1 MNTTTRK
8 YEFRQIEARW
18 QQQWDRTALFRAG
31 GRPGKPKFYAL
42 VMFPYPS
49 GTLHVGH
56 GRNYIIGDA
65 LARFKMMKG
74 FDVLTPMGWDA
85 FGLPAEN
92 AAIEAARSEGEAVHP
107 REYTL
112 RNIRVMKKQIHAWG
126 VGYDWEREIASC
138 HPGYYKWTQWL
149 FLKLLENKLAYRKMA
164 AVNWCPACQT
174 VLANEQVEEDGTC
187 ERCGAAVAPKNLE
200 QWYFRIT
207 KYADRL
213 LDDLDKLEEW
223 PERVTMMQEAW
234 IGRTEG
240 ADIVF
245 RLETGDERI
254 KVFTTRADTLF
265 GVSFVVLAPEH
276 PLVAKCAAK
285 MPEAEKKKLNEF
297 VAKCRAQKSIQR
309 TAAGDKEGISLGVNV
324 IHPLTGK
331 PVPLW
336 AADYALMDF
345 GTGAVM
351 GVPAHDQRDFLFAK
365 KYGFPIKVVI
375 APKGGAL
382 DAATMEKA
390 FEDEG
395 VQVNSD
401 EFDSL
406 PNNFGRAKITQAL
419 EARSMGG
426 PTVTYRLRDWL
437 ISRQRYWGAP
447 IPIIYC
453 ANCGAVPV
461 PESELPVILPDT
473 TDFKPKG
480 QSPLAAVE
488 SFVKTTCPVCEDPAR
503 RETDTM
509 DTFVDSA
516 WYFLR
521 YISPRSEDKVFVS
534 ADVNKWLPVDQ
545 YIGGAEHATKHLIYS
560 RFITKFL
567 YDIELAEFEEP
578 FSRLFA
584 QGLICADAHKCPEH
598 GWVLETEVKDGKHS
612 CGQDVVTELH
622 KMSKSKKNGTAP
634 EPLIEQYG
642 ADTVRLY
649 TLFIGPPERDA
660 VWATKDIIGSH
671 RFLYRVWE
679 TVQEALPLIQGISSK
694 PESLQGL
701 ADEFRAVRRKVHQTI
716 KKVTEEIEGGFK
728 FNTAVASVMELVNE
742 MKRANFQAGGP
753 AAASVLREACEATTL
768 LLAPFVPHMAEEL
781 WEMLGR
787 PPSIFEQ
794 PWPVVDPSACTE
806 NEVEIVVQ
814 VNGKVRSR
822 VTVPAGT
829 TEDLLRQAALADS
842 RVIEALAG
850 KAPRNVIV
858 VPGRLVNVV
867 V

>member
-1 MNTTTRK
+1 MSRK
-8 YEFRQIEARW
+8 YEFRQIETRW
-18 QQQWDRTALFRAG
+18 QQQWSRAGLFRAG
-31 GRPGKPKFYAL
+31 GRPGRPKFYAL

-65 LARFKMMKG
+65 LARYKMMKG

-92 AAIEAARSEGEAVHP
+92 AAIEAARSEGQPVHP

-112 RNIRVMKKQIHAWG
+112 RNIRVMKQQIHAWG
-126 VGYDWEREIASC
+126 VGYDWDREIASC
-138 HPGYYKWTQWL
+138 HPGYYRWTQWL

-164 AVNWCPACQT
+164 PVNWCPACQT
-174 VLANEQVEEDGTC
+174 VLANEQVEEDGGC
-187 ERCGAAVAPKNLE
+187 ERCGTQVTQKNLE

-213 LDDLDKLEEW
+213 LDDLDTLEDW
-223 PERVTMMQEAW
+223 PERVTAMQEAW

-240 ADIVF
+240 AEIVF
-245 RLETGDERI
+245 RLESGDEKIR
-254 KVFTTRADTLF
+254 VFTTRADTLF
-265 GVSFVVLAPEH
+265 GVTFVVVAPEH

-285 MPEAEKKKLNEF
+285 MAEPERKKLNDF
-297 VAKCRAQKSIQR
+297 VAKCRAQKAMQR

-331 PVPLW
+331 PVALW

-375 APKGGAL
+375 APKGATL
-382 DAATMEKA
+382 DGATMEKA
-390 FEDEG
+390 FEDDG
-395 VQVNSD
+395 VQVNSG
-401 EFDSL
+401 EFDNL
-406 PNNFGRAKITQAL
+406 PNNFGRAKITEAL
-419 EARSMGG
+419 EDRELGG
-426 PTVTYRLRDWL
+426 PTITYRLRDWL

-447 IPIIYC
+447 IPIVYC

-461 PESELPVILPDT
+461 PESDLPVILPDAA
-473 TDFKPKG
+473 DFKPKG

-521 YISPRSEDKVFVS
+521 YISPRADRVFVPE
-534 ADVNKWLPVDQ
+534 DVNHWLPVDQ

-560 RFITKFL
+560 RFFTKFL
-567 YDIELAEFEEP
+567 YDIELLNFEEP

-584 QGLICADAHKCPEH
+584 QGLICADAHQCPEH
-598 GWVLETEVKDGKHS
+598 GWVSEKDVKDGKHS
-612 CGQDVVTELH
+612 CGQAVRTEMA
-622 KMSKSKKNGTAP
+622 KMSKTKKNGAAP
-634 EPLIEQYG
+634 EPLIEEFG

-660 VWATKDIIGSH
+660 IWATKDIIGSH
-671 RFLYRVWE
+671 RFLYRVWD
-679 TVQEALPLIQGISSK
+679 TVQEALPQIQGAPSQ
-694 PESLQGL
+694 PQTTEGL
-701 ADEFRAVRRKVHQTI
+701 AEDVKAVRRKVHQTI
-716 KKVTEEIEGGFK
+716 RKVTEEIEGGFK
-728 FNTAVASVMELVNE
+728 FNTAVAATMELVNE
-742 MKRANFQAGGP
+742 IKRAKYDSGGP
-753 AAASVLREACEATTL
+753 NAAAVLREACESVTL
-768 LLAPFVPHMAEEL
+768 LLAPFVPHLAEEL
-781 WEMLGR
+781 WELLGKN
-787 PPSIFEQ
+787 PSIFDQ
-794 PWPVVDPSACTE
+794 PWPTFDPAACVE
-806 NEVEIVVQ
+806 AEIEVPIQ
-814 VNGKVRSR
+814 INGKIRSR
-822 VTVPAGT
+822 LVLAAGA
-829 TEDLLRQAALADS
+829 TEEQARAAALADPK
-842 RVIEALAG
+842 VVEALAG
-850 KAPRNVIV
+850 KAPRTVIV
-858 VPGRLVNVV
+858 VPKRMVNVV
-867 V
+867 L